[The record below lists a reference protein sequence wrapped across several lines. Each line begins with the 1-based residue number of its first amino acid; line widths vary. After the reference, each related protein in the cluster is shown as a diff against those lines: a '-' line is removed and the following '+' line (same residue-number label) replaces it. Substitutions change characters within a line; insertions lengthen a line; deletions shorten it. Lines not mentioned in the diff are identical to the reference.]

1 MHETLPDVAPPVAS
15 GCAGDP
21 RWELAQR
28 VASSTLFKKSPR
40 LRQFLLFVAERSISG
55 HADDISE
62 YEIGW
67 KVFERGPNY
76 NPVDDSIVRSAARQL
91 RAKVKEY
98 FETEGIGENLIVEI
112 PKGGYVPVFIE
123 REHLALLPNP
133 PELPLVL
140 DDKLVTELRRWQ
152 ILTAILAVGIVV
164 LAVFGVWRNSANT
177 SAPTRGETIVS
188 AVLTKDQPTR
198 VVLGDFGLAYVSAL
212 TKHPLSVAEYANRS
226 YPALT
231 PGKLGEPLQQIW
243 NGFTSG
249 NMTSFQEA
257 NIAGAIL
264 RVSGEEGK
272 KAIIQHSRQL
282 SAQDFRTG
290 NLIVIASPLA
300 SPWIHLF
307 EDKLNFRYK
316 IAYNQSFAGDPEYVN
331 LHPQAGEKA
340 SYPADVS
347 SPQFGTSYAILAR
360 VPNLTGTG
368 KILLIYGFKTS
379 GAQAVGEYA
388 TDPRAGAELARV
400 FGVRSVADLPDFEVL
415 LSTDSMASTPLNVRV
430 VAHRTIQ

>member
-1 MHETLPDVAPPVAS
+1 M
-15 GCAGDP
+15 
-21 RWELAQR
+21 
-28 VASSTLFKKSPR
+28 
-40 LRQFLLFVAERSISG
+40 SG
-55 HADDISE
+55 HADAISE

-98 FETEGIGENLIVEI
+98 FETEGISENLIIEI
-112 PKGGYVPVFIE
+112 PKGGYVPIFIE
-123 REHLALLPNP
+123 RELVAAPPNAPEPSP
-133 PELPLVL
+133 PP
-140 DDKLVTELRRWQ
+140 DDKHATALRRWQ
-152 ILTAILAVGIVV
+152 MLAALLSVGIVT
-164 LAVFGVWRNSANT
+164 LAFALWKNSVNAS
-177 SAPTRGETIVS
+177 SAMGDRTIVS
-188 AVLTKDQPTR
+188 TVLTREQPTR
-198 VVLGDFGLAYVSAL
+198 VVLGDFGLAYVSAA

-226 YPALT
+226 YPTL
-231 PGKLGEPLQQIW
+231 PMLIQGKPVEPLQQIW
-243 NGFTSG
+243 NGLTSG

-272 KAIIQHSRQL
+272 KAVIQHSRQL
-282 SAQDFRTG
+282 SAQDFRAG

-307 EDKLNFRYK
+307 EEKLNFRYK
-316 IAYNQSFAGDPEYVN
+316 ISYNRSFAGDPEFVN
-331 LHPQAGEKA
+331 LNPQAGEKA
-340 SYPADVS
+340 SYPADTS
-347 SPQFGTSYAILAR
+347 SPQFGMSYGILAR

-388 TDPRAGAELARV
+388 TDPKAAAELGRV
-400 FGVRSVADLPDFEVL
+400 FGVSRVSDLPDFEVL
-415 LSTDSMASTPLNVRV
+415 LGTDSMASTPLNVRV
-430 VAHRTIQ
+430 VAHRAIK